1 MSQIHQKPSSIKH
14 RLKSWKIEHNFKRNQ
29 LYFNHVSNWKL
40 WLKFFKFGLSL
51 ACTILLVQ
59 SILQI
64 AYLGLSPPNIIL
76 ILLWERKFFKISI
89 LKNYSL
95 MKTLN
100 LLARNKSYQY
110 TICPYGYSAFLFGLI
125 YKMLYVHCLKYT

>member
-40 WLKFFKFGLSL
+40 WLKFFKFGLWL
-51 ACTILLVQ
+51 ARTILLVQ

-100 LLARNKSYQY
+100 LLAISPINILFAHMDIAPFCLGWFTKCFMY
-110 TICPYGYSAFLFGLI
+110 T
-125 YKMLYVHCLKYT
+125 V